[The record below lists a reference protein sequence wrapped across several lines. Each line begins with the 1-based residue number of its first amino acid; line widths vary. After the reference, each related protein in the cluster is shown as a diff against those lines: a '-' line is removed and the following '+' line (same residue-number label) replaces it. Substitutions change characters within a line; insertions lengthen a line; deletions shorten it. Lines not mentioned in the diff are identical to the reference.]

1 MIYFTSDLHLGH
13 ANIIR
18 FCNRPFSDVDEMDET
33 IIANWKSRVT
43 DRDDV
48 YILGDLMY
56 RAKADPD
63 DVLSRLP
70 GRKHLVVGNHDHT
83 WLSRVDIDKHFVEVK
98 DIIVLKTGGITMTLC
113 HYPML
118 SWPHSFYGS
127 YMVYGHIH
135 NSVQE
140 EDDWEY
146 IREQERM
153 LNAGVDVNG
162 FYPVTFEEMVR
173 NNETFKW
180 EQWEK
185 EEAH

>member
-1 MIYFTSDLHLGH
+1 MTYFTSDLHLGH

-18 FCNRPFSDVDEMDET
+18 FCNRPFADVDEMDET
-33 IIANWKSRVT
+33 IIANWESRV
-43 DRDDV
+43 REDDNV

-56 RAKADPD
+56 RAKAAPD

-83 WLSRVDIDKHFVEVK
+83 WLSRVDISKHFVEVE

-127 YMVYGHIH
+127 YMVFGHIH
-135 NSVQE
+135 NSVQV
-140 EDDWEY
+140 DDGWEY
-146 IREQERM
+146 IRERERM
-153 LNAGVDVNG
+153 LNAGVDING
-162 FYPVTFEEMVR
+162 FYPVTFEEMVA
-173 NNETFKW
+173 NNEAFKRD
-180 EQWEK
+180 
-185 EEAH
+185 H

>member
-18 FCNRPFSDVDEMDET
+18 FCNRPFADVNEMDET
-33 IIANWKSRVT
+33 IIANWKSRVRA
-43 DRDDV
+43 DDDV

-56 RAKADPD
+56 RVKADPD
-63 DVLSRLP
+63 DVLSRRP
-70 GRKHLVVGNHDHT
+70 GRKHLVVGNHDYT
-83 WLSRVDIDKHFVEVK
+83 WLSRVDTDKHFVEVE

-127 YMVYGHIH
+127 YMIYGHIH
-135 NSVQE
+135 NSVQA
-140 EDDWEY
+140 EDGWEY

-153 LNAGVDVNG
+153 LNAGVDING

-173 NNETFKW
+173 NNDVFKR
-180 EQWEK
+180 
-185 EEAH
+185 AH